1 MEFTPITTQEQFD
14 QAIGERLKRKEAEVR
29 KEYADYDTQKQT
41 ITEKESKITE
51 LEQKITELTGRISG
65 YEQTIGE
72 KDAKIKG
79 YETDSVKT
87 RIAREMGLSFE
98 AVDLLTG
105 EDEEAIKKSATTL
118 KAFVDSA
125 KGPAPSFVPPGE
137 GSGKSGKNE
146 DAGYKKMLADMKGE
160 E

>member
-51 LEQKITELTGRISG
+51 LEQKITDFTGRISG

>member
-1 MEFTPITTQEQFD
+1 MAEGFTPITTQEQFD

-51 LEQKITELTGRISG
+51 LEKTITELNGKISG

-87 RIAREMGLSFE
+87 RIAREMGLSFD

-105 EDEEAIKKSATTL
+105 DNEEAIKKSATTL

-125 KGPAPSFVPPGE
+125 KGPAPSFEPNGE
-137 GSGKSGKNE
+137 GSGSGK
-146 DAGYKKMLADMKGE
+146 DAGYKNMIKGLKGE